1 MSLRDA
7 QAKVWRLNF
16 VRSLQRQLALLHD
29 KFPVLLSRLRAAPDS
44 VVPAEF
50 AAVDDLPVDMLTS
63 MLDFLQLQEY
73 VLSLFSKAASCPA
86 ASGSLVRSQ
95 RAQQALLSR
104 RTSLRPPCL
113 RSPRLHGFPSGINIR
128 PLPARRLGRGR
139 CA

>member
-1 MSLRDA
+1 MRELPAVPRGTPASPPKVQMSLRDA

-29 KFPVLLSRLRAAPDS
+29 TSRGSKFPVLFSRLRAAPDS
-44 VVPAEF
+44 LVPAEF
-50 AAVDDLPVDMLTS
+50 AAVDELQVDMLTS

-95 RAQQALLSR
+95 RAQ
-104 RTSLRPPCL
+104 
-113 RSPRLHGFPSGINIR
+113 
-128 PLPARRLGRGR
+128 
-139 CA
+139 